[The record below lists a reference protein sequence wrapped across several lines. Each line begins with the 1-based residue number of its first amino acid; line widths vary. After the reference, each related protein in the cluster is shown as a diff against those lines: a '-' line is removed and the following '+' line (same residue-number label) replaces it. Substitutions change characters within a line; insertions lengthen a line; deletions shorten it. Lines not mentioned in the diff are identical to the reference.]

1 MSRTLRLYLA
11 VFTVA
16 AALISGGQAQ
26 TTPSQPSQD
35 KGQADQQPQPGAQDQ
50 QQGLHRRGPQARRA
64 ARRHNMQELAQKLNL
79 TDDQKKQFQQIR
91 QNAVE
96 QAKAIHNDSSLTQD
110 QKREKQMALRK
121 QSHQEMFKVLTPE
134 QQAQLKQMREE
145 HRQKMQQKKGE
156 TDKSSSSS
164 GGGSGDDDPFAG
176 MVSDD
181 DDGGA
186 RAY

>member
-11 VFTVA
+11 VFALA
-16 AALISGGQAQ
+16 AALVSGVPAQ
-26 TTPSQPSQD
+26 TQPSQPSQD
-35 KGQADQQPQPGAQDQ
+35 KGQTDQKAQPGAQDQ
-50 QQGLHRRGPQARRA
+50 TQSGHRHGPRARRA
-64 ARRHNMQELAQKLNL
+64 MRRHNMQELAQKLNL

-91 QNAVE
+91 QNSME

-134 QQAQLKQMREE
+134 QQAQLKQMRQE
-145 HRQKMQQKKGE
+145 HKQKMLQQKGE
-156 TDKSSSSS
+156 SDKSSSSTS
-164 GGGSGDDDPFAG
+164 GGSGDDDPFAG

-181 DDGGA
+181 DDGGS
-186 RAY
+186 RA